1 MSLVVEGI
9 HVPNQFDVVQVTH
22 FAKLEVTY
30 IRHDIRTIMIIRTE
44 MQSQLASVGL
54 AQTRPK

>member
-1 MSLVVEGI
+1 MSLAVEGI
-9 HVPNQFDVVQVTH
+9 HVPNRFDVVQVTH

-30 IRHDIRTIMIIRTE
+30 IRHDVHTIMIIRTE

-54 AQTRPK
+54 AQARPN